1 MTTVK
6 EIYEFLN
13 EKFPIELAC
22 DFDNPGLLIGDPCAE
37 VKKALVVLDCDA
49 FAVKYAVLNGC
60 ELIITHHPII
70 FGGLKNIL
78 ADCVQYELI
87 KNGIS
92 VISMHTNL
100 DVGNGGVND
109 CLCKALGLNGVSTVT
124 ASNGF
129 LLRMGTIPPISAD
142 GLAEKI
148 KKSLGGC
155 VKYTDCGKRIE
166 KVLVCSGS
174 GGEFADDALRLNC
187 DALITA
193 DVKHNVF
200 IDSSN
205 AGLSVFDAGHFNTE
219 DTVIEPLKD
228 ILAEHFTDTEFISSH
243 HSEIKYR

>member
-1 MTTVK
+1 MAKVK

-37 VKKALVVLDCDA
+37 VKKALIVLDCDIC
-49 FAVKYAVLNGC
+49 AVKNAVLNGC
-60 ELIITHHPII
+60 ELIITHHPVI
-70 FGGLKNIL
+70 FGGLKSIL
-78 ADCVQYELI
+78 AGSVWYELI

-100 DVGNGGVND
+100 DVGSGGVND
-109 CLCKALGLNGVSTVT
+109 CLCKAMGLNDVSSVT

-129 LLRMGTIPPISAD
+129 MLRMGTLSPISAD
-142 GLAEKI
+142 GLADRI

-174 GGEFADDALRLNC
+174 GGEFSDDALRLNC

-228 ILAEHFTDTEFISSH
+228 MLAEHFTDTEFIYSH

>member
-22 DFDNPGLLIGDPCAE
+22 DFDNPGLLIGDPCSE
-37 VKKALVVLDCDA
+37 VKKSLVVLDCDIY
-49 FAVKYAVLNGC
+49 AVKNAVLNGC

-109 CLCKALGLNGVSTVT
+109 CLCKALGLNGVSSVT

-129 LLRMGTIPPISAD
+129 LLRMGTVSPISAD

-166 KVLVCSGS
+166 RVLVCSGS
-174 GGEFADDALRLNC
+174 GGEFSDDALRLNC

-228 ILAEHFTDTEFISSH
+228 MLAEHFTDTEFISSH